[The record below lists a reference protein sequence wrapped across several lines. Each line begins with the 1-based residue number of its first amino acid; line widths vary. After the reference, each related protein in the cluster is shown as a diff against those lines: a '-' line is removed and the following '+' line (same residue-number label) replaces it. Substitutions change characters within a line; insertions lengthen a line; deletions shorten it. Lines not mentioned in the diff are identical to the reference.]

1 MKIIIKTI
9 DTIKDNRRQKK
20 TIEYKKKSNRLCTV
34 LFLEII
40 ILKLDKK
47 KSLESIGLVPIFPA
61 FCFSCIPFLVSV
73 LFVAYLEMLKKT
85 RTNISY

>member
-9 DTIKDNRRQKK
+9 DTIKDNRRQKQ

-40 ILKLDKK
+40 ILKLNKK
-47 KSLESIGLVPIFPA
+47 IIRIHWFGANLPS
-61 FCFSCIPFLVSV
+61 FL
-73 LFVAYLEMLKKT
+73 F
-85 RTNISY
+85 